1 MEESNRLEE
10 LKRKLYMNRD
20 TDSLTE
26 SKKSVLHDIMHKAP
40 KSWDAVKPALETGT
54 RMMKKN
60 SFFKKFF
67 ITAMVF
73 FLIAMGFFAV
83 MTFRGGNTVSNKNI
97 DLEILGNAFT
107 PGGNKLTLEALATNR
122 NNVSIELA
130 DLILEYPKGSTSN
143 QVEDRVRIRESFG
156 TIGAGETKH
165 HAFDVVLYGEQGS
178 VKQMKMTLEYKI
190 PGSNALFSKSID
202 YSVTLSAS
210 PLSLTIDGPTTTS
223 ANQRYAFTVKT
234 VLNGENIAQN
244 MILRVD
250 YPPGFSFE
258 NANVQ
263 PMLGDNVFDLGDMRT
278 GVSKEI
284 RISGTL
290 SGEQGEE
297 KVFRIYAGEQKQD
310 DQSTVGVTYNSL
322 PHSVTLQKPFLDA
335 HFEMSGGNKD
345 TYVVSGGSTVNGSI
359 VWSNNSPSSIA
370 NAEIST
376 TIIGQAFDEGT
387 LQVDGGYYDAR
398 TNTITWNRDTY
409 PGFAQI
415 ETGGSGVLPFS
426 FTTKTMSSSGSS
438 VSPEISIV
446 VNSKGL
452 QTGDG
457 YQNEELTSIDKK
469 TIKFGSDFSV
479 NGNIVH
485 GSNDTG
491 VIPPV
496 MGKETT
502 YTVTWSISNS
512 TDPVSNAI
520 VRTTLPTGIKW
531 GDVVNKSDED
541 ISYNDLNK
549 EVIWKVGAVKKLG
562 AGLIRKASF
571 KIKVIPAN
579 NQVGED
585 LTLLNTSTV
594 TATDSFSGNDIRST
608 LKGYRSS
615 DVAGSGDGLVTK

>member
-97 DLEILGNAFT
+97 DIEILGNAFT
-107 PGGNKLTLEALATNR
+107 PGGNKLTLEALVTNR
-122 NNVSIELA
+122 NNVAIELV
-130 DLILEYPKGSTSN
+130 DLILEYPKGSTSS
-143 QVEDRVRIRESFG
+143 QVEDRIRIRESLG
-156 TIGAGETKH
+156 TIAAGETKH

-178 VKQMKMTLEYKI
+178 VKQMKLLIEYKI
-190 PGSNALFSKSID
+190 PGSNALFSID

-210 PLSLTIDGPTTTS
+210 PLSLTVDGPITAS
-223 ANQRYAFTVKT
+223 ANQRYSFSIKS
-234 VLNGENIAQN
+234 VLNGETIAPN

-250 YPPGFSFE
+250 YPPGFAFA

-263 PMLGDNVFDLGDMRT
+263 PMLGDNVFDLGDMKI

-284 RISGTL
+284 RVSGTL

-297 KVFRIYAGEQKQD
+297 KVFRIYVGEQKQD

-335 HFEMSGGNKD
+335 HFEIDNQNKD
-345 TYVVSGGSTVNGSI
+345 TYTVSGGGSVIGTI
-359 VWSNNSPSSIA
+359 VWSNNSPATIA
-370 NAEIST
+370 NAEIT
-376 TIIGQAFDEGT
+376 ATIIGQAFDESS
-387 LQVDGGYYDAR
+387 LKAEGGYYDDR

-409 PGFAQI
+409 QPFAQI
-415 ETGGSGVLPFS
+415 QNGATGLFPIT

-452 QTGDG
+452 QTGESSQD
-457 YQNEELTSIDKK
+457 QELTSIDKK
-469 TIKFGSDFSV
+469 TIKLGSDFS
-479 NGNIVH
+479 IVGSIAH
-485 GSNDTG
+485 GTNDTG
-491 VIPPV
+491 IVPPV

-502 YTVTWSISNS
+502 YTVTWSILNS

-520 VRTTLPTGIKW
+520 VRTILPAGIKW
-531 GDVVNKSDED
+531 AGATQKGDED
-541 ISYNDLNK
+541 VTYSDLNK
-549 EVIWKVGAVKKLG
+549 EVVWKVGSVKKLTN
-562 AGLIRKASF
+562 GLTRKASF
-571 KIKVIPAN
+571 KITVTPTV
-579 NQVGED
+579 NQVGQD
-585 LTLLNTSTV
+585 LVLLNSAAV
-594 TATDSFSGNDIRST
+594 TATDSFSGSDIRVT
-608 LKGYRSS
+608 LKGAKSS